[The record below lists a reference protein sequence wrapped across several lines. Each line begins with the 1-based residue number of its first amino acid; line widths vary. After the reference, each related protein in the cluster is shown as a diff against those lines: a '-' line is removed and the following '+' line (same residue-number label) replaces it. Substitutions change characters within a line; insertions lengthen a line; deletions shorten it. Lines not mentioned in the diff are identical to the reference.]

1 MSNESQ
7 IIRTEYSDLM
17 KKSYIDYAMS
27 VIIARALPDVRDGLK
42 PVQRRTLY
50 DMYELGI
57 RYDKPYRKSARIVG
71 DTMGKYHPH
80 GDSSI
85 YDSLVVMAQDFKKGQ
100 VLVDGHG
107 NFGSIEG
114 DGAAAMR
121 YTEARLTKFTQ
132 EVCLADL
139 DKNVIDFGPNFD
151 ETEKEPLVLP
161 MRVPNLLI
169 NGAEGIAVGMA
180 TSIPT
185 HNLCEVVDAVKAYMK
200 NDKITT
206 KQLMKYIKGP
216 DFPTGGIVV
225 NKDDLPAIYESG
237 QGKIKLR
244 GKVEVEELKGGKKQ
258 LVITEIPY
266 TMIGA
271 GINKLL
277 VDIADLVETRKLTD
291 VVDISNQSNK
301 EGIRIVLELK
311 KDADVNKI
319 KAILYKKTKLE
330 DTYGVNMLAIDEG
343 RPETM
348 NLKQILNTFLEFQ
361 YRNMTK
367 KYNVLLEKE
376 LEKKEVQEGLIEAC
390 DVIDLIIAVLRGS
403 KNMKDAKECLMT
415 GNTEKI
421 RFRVPGFEEDAKN
434 LHFTERQA
442 TAILEMRLYKLIG
455 LEILALQKAYK
466 ETLRK
471 IREYQHIL
479 SNQKNMDVV
488 IKEDLDAIKAEFAE
502 PRRTL
507 IEDGEEMVYVEAK
520 EAARE
525 VIFVMDRFGYCKTM
539 DRSIYERNQETV
551 DSENVRVLPVMTDD
565 KLCMF
570 SDTGTMYQV
579 KVAEFPAL
587 KMKDKGIPIENV
599 SKFDGKTETLL
610 FMLPA
615 SGLAGKKFLFATSQ
629 AAVKIVPGEEFMTAN
644 KTVVATKLAEDDKL
658 VEIREIGTEVDGERD
673 VVLQTVDGM
682 FLKFPLAEIP
692 ELKKNSR
699 GVRGIRLEKE
709 DTLEHVYLPDVDG
722 TAHYKGKE
730 VALGRLKAA
739 KRDGKGTKVRL

>member
-1 MSNESQ
+1 M
-7 IIRTEYSDLM
+7 
-17 KKSYIDYAMS
+17 
-27 VIIARALPDVRDGLK
+27 
-42 PVQRRTLY
+42 
-50 DMYELGI
+50 
-57 RYDKPYRKSARIVG
+57 
-71 DTMGKYHPH
+71 
-80 GDSSI
+80 
-85 YDSLVVMAQDFKKGQ
+85 
-100 VLVDGHG
+100 
-107 NFGSIEG
+107 
-114 DGAAAMR
+114 
-121 YTEARLTKFTQ
+121 
-132 EVCLADL
+132 
-139 DKNVIDFGPNFD
+139 
-151 ETEKEPLVLP
+151 
-161 MRVPNLLI
+161 
-169 NGAEGIAVGMA
+169 
-180 TSIPT
+180 
-185 HNLCEVVDAVKAYMK
+185 
-200 NDKITT
+200 
-206 KQLMKYIKGP
+206 
-216 DFPTGGIVV
+216 
-225 NKDDLPAIYESG
+225 
-237 QGKIKLR
+237 
-244 GKVEVEELKGGKKQ
+244 
-258 LVITEIPY
+258 ITEIPY

-271 GINKLL
+271 GINKFLMD
-277 VDIADLVETRKLTD
+277 VADLVETRKLTD
-291 VVDISNQSNK
+291 VVDISNQSSK

-311 KDADVNKI
+311 KDADVNRI

-367 KYNVLLEKE
+367 KYNVLLQKE
-376 LEKKEVQEGLIEAC
+376 MEKKEVQEGLIEAC

-421 RFRVPGFEEDAKN
+421 KFRVPGFEADAKN

-471 IREYQHIL
+471 IREYKHIL

-488 IKEDLDAIKAEFAE
+488 IKEDLDSIKAEFAE

-520 EAARE
+520 EEAKE

-551 DSENVRVLPVMTDD
+551 DSENVWVLPVMTDD

-570 SDTGTMYQV
+570 SDTGNMYQV
-579 KVAEFPAL
+579 KVAEFPTL

-599 SKFDGKTETLL
+599 SKFDGKTETIL

-615 SGLAGKKFLFATSQ
+615 SGFTGKKFLFATAQ
-629 AAVKIVPGEEFMTAN
+629 AAVKIVPGEEFITAN
-644 KTVVATKLAEDDKL
+644 KTVVATKLAGEDKL
-658 VEIREIGTEVDGERD
+658 TEIREIGTEIDGTRD

-682 FLKFPLAEIP
+682 FLKFQLEEIP

-709 DTLEHVYLPDVDG
+709 DTLEHVYLPDMDG
-722 TAHYKGKE
+722 TAVYKGKE
-730 VALGRLKAA
+730 VALG
-739 KRDGKGTKVRL
+739 G

>member
-1 MSNESQ
+1 
-7 IIRTEYSDLM
+7 
-17 KKSYIDYAMS
+17 
-27 VIIARALPDVRDGLK
+27 
-42 PVQRRTLY
+42 
-50 DMYELGI
+50 
-57 RYDKPYRKSARIVG
+57 
-71 DTMGKYHPH
+71 
-80 GDSSI
+80 
-85 YDSLVVMAQDFKKGQ
+85 
-100 VLVDGHG
+100 
-107 NFGSIEG
+107 
-114 DGAAAMR
+114 
-121 YTEARLTKFTQ
+121 
-132 EVCLADL
+132 
-139 DKNVIDFGPNFD
+139 
-151 ETEKEPLVLP
+151 
-161 MRVPNLLI
+161 
-169 NGAEGIAVGMA
+169 
-180 TSIPT
+180 
-185 HNLCEVVDAVKAYMK
+185 
-200 NDKITT
+200 
-206 KQLMKYIKGP
+206 
-216 DFPTGGIVV
+216 
-225 NKDDLPAIYESG
+225 
-237 QGKIKLR
+237 
-244 GKVEVEELKGGKKQ
+244 
-258 LVITEIPY
+258 
-266 TMIGA
+266 
-271 GINKLL
+271 
-277 VDIADLVETRKLTD
+277 
-291 VVDISNQSNK
+291 
-301 EGIRIVLELK
+301 
-311 KDADVNKI
+311 
-319 KAILYKKTKLE
+319 
-330 DTYGVNMLAIDEG
+330 MLAIDEG

-455 LEILALQKAYK
+455 LEILALQKSYK

-520 EAARE
+520 EAAKE

>member
-1 MSNESQ
+1 MAEK
-7 IIRTEYSDLM
+7 ILRTEYSEEM
-17 KKSYIDYAMS
+17 QKSYMNYSMS
-27 VIIARALPDVRDGLK
+27 VITARAIPDARDGLK
-42 PVQRRTLY
+42 PVQRRVLY
-50 DMYELGI
+50 DMSQLHLDH
-57 RYDKPYRKSARIVG
+57 DKPHRKSARIVG
-71 DTMGKYHPH
+71 ETMGKYHPH

-85 YDSLVVMAQDFKKGQ
+85 YDTLVVMSQEFKKGMA
-100 VLVDGHG
+100 LVDGHG

-121 YTEARLTKFTQ
+121 YTEARLEKFAQ
-132 EVCLADL
+132 EVYLKDL
-139 DKNVIDFGPNFD
+139 DKTVNFVPNYD
-151 ETEKEPLVLP
+151 ETEKEPEVLP
-161 MRVPNLLI
+161 VRVPNLLV
-169 NGAEGIAVGMA
+169 NGAEGIAVGMS

-185 HNLCEVVDAVKAYMK
+185 HNLGEVIDAVKAYID
-200 NDKITT
+200 NRLLTVEE
-206 KQLMKYIKGP
+206 LMEYMPGP
-216 DFPTGGIVV
+216 DFPTGGIIA
-225 NKDDLPAIYESG
+225 NKSDLLQIYETG
-237 QGKIKLR
+237 TGKIKLR
-244 GKVEVEELKGGKKQ
+244 GKIEVELGRRKADRDK

-455 LEILALQKAYK
+455 LEILALQKSYK

-520 EAARE
+520 EAAKE

-629 AAVKIVPGEEFMTAN
+629 ASVKIVPGEEFMTAN

>member
-1 MSNESQ
+1 MSEK
-7 IIRTEYSDLM
+7 ILRTEYSEEM
-17 KKSYIDYAMS
+17 QKSYLDYSMS
-27 VIIARALPDVRDGLK
+27 VITSRAIPDARDGLK
-42 PVQRRTLY
+42 PVQRRVLY
-50 DMYELGI
+50 DMSELHLDH
-57 RYDKPYRKSARIVG
+57 DKPHRKSARIVG

-85 YDSLVVMAQDFKKGQ
+85 YETLVVLSQDFKKGMA
-100 VLVDGHG
+100 LVDGHG

-114 DGAAAMR
+114 DGAATMR
-121 YTEARLTKFTQ
+121 YTEARLKKFAE
-132 EVCLADL
+132 EVYLKDL
-139 DKNVIDFGPNFD
+139 DKTVDFVANYD
-151 ETEKEPLVLP
+151 ETEKEPEVLP
-161 MRVPNLLI
+161 VRVPNLLV
-169 NGAEGIAVGMA
+169 NGAEGIAVGMS

-185 HNLCEVVDAVKAYMK
+185 HNLGEVIDAVKAYID
-200 NDKITT
+200 NRLLTVEE
-206 KQLMKYIKGP
+206 LMEYMPGP
-216 DFPTGGIVV
+216 DFPTGGIIA
-225 NKDDLPAIYESG
+225 NKSDLLQIYETG
-237 QGKIKLR
+237 TGKIKLR
-244 GKVEVEELKGGKKQ
+244 GKIEVELGRRKADRDK

-390 DVIDLIIAVLRGS
+390 DVIDLIITVLRGS

-455 LEILALQKAYK
+455 LEILALQKSYK

-488 IKEDLDAIKAEFAE
+488 IKKDLDAIKAEFAE

-520 EAARE
+520 EAAKE

-587 KMKDKGIPIENV
+587 KMKDKKNPY
-599 SKFDGKTETLL
+599 
-610 FMLPA
+610 
-615 SGLAGKKFLFATSQ
+615 
-629 AAVKIVPGEEFMTAN
+629 
-644 KTVVATKLAEDDKL
+644 
-658 VEIREIGTEVDGERD
+658 RECQQI
-673 VVLQTVDGM
+673 
-682 FLKFPLAEIP
+682 
-692 ELKKNSR
+692 
-699 GVRGIRLEKE
+699 
-709 DTLEHVYLPDVDG
+709 
-722 TAHYKGKE
+722 
-730 VALGRLKAA
+730 
-739 KRDGKGTKVRL
+739 

>member
-1 MSNESQ
+1 MAEK
-7 IIRTEYSDLM
+7 IITTEYSEEM
-17 KKSYIDYAMS
+17 QRSYMNYSMS
-27 VIIARALPDVRDGLK
+27 VITARAIPDARDGLK
-42 PVQRRTLY
+42 PVQRRVLY
-50 DMYELGI
+50 DMSELRLGS
-57 RYDKPYRKSARIVG
+57 DKPHRKSARIVG

-85 YDSLVVMAQDFKKGQ
+85 YETLVVMSQVFKKGMP
-100 VLVDGHG
+100 LVNGHG

-121 YTEARLTKFTQ
+121 YTEARLEKFAE
-132 EVCLADL
+132 EVYLKDL
-139 DKNVIDFGPNFD
+139 DKTVPFVPNYD
-151 ETEKEPLVLP
+151 ETEKEPEVLP
-161 MRVPNLLI
+161 VRVPNLLI
-169 NGAEGIAVGMA
+169 NGAEGIAVGMS
-180 TSIPT
+180 TSIPP
-185 HNLCEVVDAVKAYMK
+185 HNLGEVVDTVMAYID
-200 NDKITT
+200 NPECTT
-206 KQLMKYIKGP
+206 KELLDILHGP
-216 DFPTGGIVV
+216 DFPTGGIIA
-225 NKDDLPAIYESG
+225 NKSDLLNIYETGSG
-237 QGKIKLR
+237 RIKLR
-244 GKVEVEELKGGKKQ
+244 AKLEVELGKRRVDKDK
-258 LVITEIPY
+258 LIISEIPY

-271 GINKLL
+271 GINKCL
-277 VDIADLVETRKLTD
+277 VDIADLVESKKLTD

-367 KYNVLLEKE
+367 KYNVLLQKE
-376 LEKKEVQEGLIEAC
+376 MEKKEVQEGLIEAC

-421 RFRVPGFEEDAKN
+421 KFRVPGFEEDAKN

-615 SGLAGKKFLFATSQ
+615 SGLAGNKFLFATSQ

-709 DTLEHVYLPDVDG
+709 DALEHVYLPDVDG

>member
-1 MSNESQ
+1 MSEK
-7 IIRTEYSDLM
+7 ILRTEYSEEM
-17 KKSYIDYAMS
+17 QKSYLDYSMS
-27 VIIARALPDVRDGLK
+27 VITSRAIPDARDGLK
-42 PVQRRTLY
+42 PVQRRVLY
-50 DMYELGI
+50 DMSELHLDH
-57 RYDKPYRKSARIVG
+57 DKPHRKSARIVG

-85 YDSLVVMAQDFKKGQ
+85 YETLVVLSQDFKKGMA
-100 VLVDGHG
+100 LVDGHG

-121 YTEARLTKFTQ
+121 YTEARLKKFAE
-132 EVCLADL
+132 EVYLKDL
-139 DKNVIDFGPNFD
+139 DKTVDFVANYD
-151 ETEKEPLVLP
+151 ETEKEPEVLP
-161 MRVPNLLI
+161 VRVPNLLV
-169 NGAEGIAVGMA
+169 NGAEGIAVGMS

-185 HNLCEVVDAVKAYMK
+185 HNLGEVIDAVKAYID
-200 NDKITT
+200 NRLLTVEE
-206 KQLMKYIKGP
+206 LMQYMPGP
-216 DFPTGGIVV
+216 DFPTGGIIA
-225 NKDDLPAIYESG
+225 NKSDLLQIYETG
-237 QGKIKLR
+237 AGKIKLR
-244 GKVEVEELKGGKKQ
+244 GKIEVELGRRKADRDK

-266 TMIGA
+266 TMVGA
-271 GINKLL
+271 GINKFLMD
-277 VDIADLVETRKLTD
+277 VADLVETRKLTD

-319 KAILYKKTKLE
+319 KAVLYKKTKLE
-330 DTYGVNMLAIDEG
+330 DTYGVNMLAIDDG

-367 KYNVLLEKE
+367 KYNVLLQKE
-376 LEKKEVQEGLIEAC
+376 MEKKEVQEGLIEAC

-421 RFRVPGFEEDAKN
+421 QFRVPGFEADAKK

-442 TAILEMRLYKLIG
+442 TAILEMRLYKLI
-455 LEILALQKAYK
+455 
-466 ETLRK
+466 
-471 IREYQHIL
+471 
-479 SNQKNMDVV
+479 D
-488 IKEDLDAIKAEFAE
+488 
-502 PRRTL
+502 
-507 IEDGEEMVYVEAK
+507 
-520 EAARE
+520 
-525 VIFVMDRFGYCKTM
+525 
-539 DRSIYERNQETV
+539 ERNQETV

-570 SDTGTMYQV
+570 SDTGNMYQV
-579 KVAEFPAL
+579 KVAEFPTL

-599 SKFDGKTETLL
+599 SKFDGKTETIL
-610 FMLPA
+610 FMIPA
-615 SGLAGKKFLFATSQ
+615 SGFTGKKFLFATAQ
-629 AAVKIVPGEEFMTAN
+629 AAVKIVPGEEFITAN
-644 KTVVATKLAEDDKL
+644 KTVVATKLAGEDKL
-658 VEIREIGTEVDGERD
+658 TEIREIGTEIDGTRD
-673 VVLQTVDGM
+673 VVLPTVDGM
-682 FLKFPLAEIP
+682 FLKFQLEEIP

-709 DTLEHVYLPDVDG
+709 DTLEHVYLPDMDG
-722 TAHYKGKE
+722 TAVYKGKE